1 MPLRRLNQELPLE
14 VLRRLAISPILPLRG
29 QAHCLRQGVVR
40 FSSKEAIRMLR
51 TLKRLWTDE
60 SGLTTVEYALL
71 LVLIVAAGV
80 ASWPLLSTQINSV
93 VGEAVSDLTE

>member
-1 MPLRRLNQELPLE
+1 
-14 VLRRLAISPILPLRG
+14 
-29 QAHCLRQGVVR
+29 
-40 FSSKEAIRMLR
+40 MLR